1 MITPAN
7 GGGQAAPKAGK
18 EGEEKQVKTET
29 EEKQVKTETEEKQVK
44 MAILNQKHEEQVK
57 IASLNRIFM
66 LHCYSFEFLEAILAC
81 FAFVD

>member
-7 GGGQAAPKAGK
+7 GGGQAPPKAGK

-29 EEKQVKTETEEKQVK
+29 EEKQAK

-81 FAFVD
+81 FALVD

>member
-29 EEKQVKTETEEKQVK
+29 EEKQAK